1 MAEEISPLENHGWWM
16 GQLRKEAKA
25 NRPEALRLADALT
38 FQVEIGGDLAELEQA
53 AAEAAAELRRLH
65 AENERLH
72 QINQSHEM
80 KLSVRGYE
88 IQIEDLRLAHAELR
102 ERNAELLKALKSTR
116 AFVNSVAPHGGLFER
131 ISAAI
136 AKAEGEPK

>member
-16 GQLRKEAKA
+16 EQLRKDAKA
-25 NRPEALRLADALT
+25 NRPEALRLADALDRWHEGV
-38 FQVEIGGDLAELEQA
+38 FPC
-53 AAEAAAELRRLH
+53 EAAAELRRLH

-102 ERNAELLKALKSTR
+102 ERNAELLEALKRTR
-116 AFVNSVAPHGGLFER
+116 AFINSVAPHGGLLER
-131 ISAAI
+131 INAAI
-136 AKAEGEPK
+136 AKAEGEKA

>member
-16 GQLRKEAKA
+16 EQLRKDAKA
-25 NRPEALRLADALT
+25 NRPEALRLADAL
-38 FQVEIGGDLAELEQA
+38 QQQAVWEGHYGPSYLRDLLP
-53 AAEAAAELRRLH
+53 EAATELRRLH

-88 IQIEDLRLAHAELR
+88 IQIAD
-102 ERNAELLKALKSTR
+102 LKAANLKLAGAIDMIR
-116 AFVNSVAPHGGLFER
+116 ATLNGGNVDDLLYIINTALAEHRGNHG
-131 ISAAI
+131 
-136 AKAEGEPK
+136 